1 MKESTKCPLKE
12 PAVVIDAWSQEENRK
27 KGKSFSEP
35 PRLEVK
41 VGKQPRKRRHA
52 SRTGPVRTFTGHV
65 HLARGVILNLTS
77 SHRRSKG
84 SMDIRENCYE
94 RQEGSSEKLIDMVTR
109 SNVLSSLEDE
119 CESQGLTSVAQAES
133 A

>member
-65 HLARGVILNLTS
+65 HTWPAAPANGAPELDQKPSSIQRQYGGHSRELLRKAR
-77 SHRRSKG
+77 RFFWKA
-84 SMDIRENCYE
+84 D
-94 RQEGSSEKLIDMVTR
+94 
-109 SNVLSSLEDE
+109 
-119 CESQGLTSVAQAES
+119 
-133 A
+133 

>member
-1 MKESTKCPLKE
+1 MFALSWLTSINEGSEKNDDDCCVPNALVNVPCICGAKAMGPCVAMLSGCPKGPRGDRACMKESTKCPLKE

-52 SRTGPVRTFTGHV
+52 SRTGPVRTSTGHV
-65 HLARGVILNLTS
+65 HTWPTA
-77 SHRRSKG
+77 
-84 SMDIRENCYE
+84 
-94 RQEGSSEKLIDMVTR
+94 
-109 SNVLSSLEDE
+109 
-119 CESQGLTSVAQAES
+119 
-133 A
+133 